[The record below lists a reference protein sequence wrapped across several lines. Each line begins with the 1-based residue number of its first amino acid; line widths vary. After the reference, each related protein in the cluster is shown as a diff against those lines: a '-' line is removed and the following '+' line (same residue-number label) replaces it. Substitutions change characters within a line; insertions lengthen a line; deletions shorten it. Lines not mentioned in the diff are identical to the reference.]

1 MGAIHHADRYFS
13 VDVSQTVHDSTLLR
27 EHMTLLDRQS
37 RSVIANDSFAMAFS
51 GIILN

>member
-13 VDVSQTVHDSTLLR
+13 VDVSQTLHDSTLLR

-37 RSVIANDSFAMAFS
+37 RSSNAVLQQHRDTTPDD
-51 GIILN
+51 